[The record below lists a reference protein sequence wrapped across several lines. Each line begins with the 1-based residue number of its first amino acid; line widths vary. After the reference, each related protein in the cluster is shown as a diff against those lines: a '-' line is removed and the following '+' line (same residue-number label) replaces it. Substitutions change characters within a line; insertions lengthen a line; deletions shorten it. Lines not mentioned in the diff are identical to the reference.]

1 MAPTFDEDDDGDNN
15 AALVPMELL
24 LVVVFEDDG
33 AAVLS
38 LDLDPPS
45 LVPPL
50 EELPPLCLDSVD
62 VEDWVWTSEAAA
74 AEAAVVG

>member
-1 MAPTFDEDDDGDNN
+1 M
-15 AALVPMELL
+15 
-24 LVVVFEDDG
+24 VVFEDDG